1 MELGQPTKNQARLD
15 LGDVPAGLRNGALS
29 LTVQPGMV
37 TKAEPGEVY
46 RSQP

>member
-1 MELGQPTKNQARLD
+1 MKRTAVRELLK
-15 LGDVPAGLRNGALS
+15 